1 MGKIFLSKKLYNKC
15 IVVWDLVLKFLLKQT
30 HLCNRILL
38 SILGF
43 TTMILFVLKLRA
55 CMCFF
60 VSLLV
65 LHVHAH
71 TSDRAVVP
79 PVQLTAG
86 RKLAA
91 SYFYWCTSGQI
102 CTRHQVC
109 LKSCNN
115 VANRLASTGLI
126 SGRVISCSV
135 LRQLDSV
142 YWPLGY
148 KNGFPSEVFNL
159 KNLWF

>member
-1 MGKIFLSKKLYNKC
+1 
-15 IVVWDLVLKFLLKQT
+15 VWDLVLKFLLKQT
-30 HLCNRILL
+30 HLCNRILIL
-38 SILGF
+38 ILGF
-43 TTMILFVLKLRA
+43 TTMIFLFWNYVRACVFFSSCPSRACSHLRA
-55 CMCFF
+55 
-60 VSLLV
+60 
-65 LHVHAH
+65 A
-71 TSDRAVVP
+71 VP

-86 RKLAA
+86 PKLAT

>member
-1 MGKIFLSKKLYNKC
+1 VQSDFNFDSWFYNYDLFCFEITCMHAFFL
-15 IVVWDLVLKFLLKQT
+15 
-30 HLCNRILL
+30 
-38 SILGF
+38 
-43 TTMILFVLKLRA
+43 
-55 CMCFF
+55 
-60 VSLLV
+60 SLLV

-71 TSDRAVVP
+71 TSDRAAVP

-86 RKLAA
+86 T
-91 SYFYWCTSGQI
+91 SYFYWCTSGHI

-109 LKSCNN
+109 PKSCNN
-115 VANRLASTGLI
+115 VTNRLASTGLI